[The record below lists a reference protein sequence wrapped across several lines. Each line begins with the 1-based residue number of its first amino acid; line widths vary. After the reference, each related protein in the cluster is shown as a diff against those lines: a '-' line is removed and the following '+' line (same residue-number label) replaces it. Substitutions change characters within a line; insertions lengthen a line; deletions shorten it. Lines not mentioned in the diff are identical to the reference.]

1 MSDEKSEIEVQ
12 VDNEKPVQPELDLVI
27 EKVEDEKGDSKHE
40 ISTEDAIADLNRKL
54 DAERKARIE
63 AENRAHEASQEVRR
77 ANNTV
82 EDTNLHLVTNA
93 ISLVKRDAE
102 IYKSNYR
109 AAMENSD
116 YDAAAEAQEGMS
128 NMSARLL
135 QLENGKSAL
144 EAKPREAIE
153 QPRRDPVEAF
163 ASQLSPRSATWVRNN
178 PQCVTDPR
186 LNQKMIAAHSL
197 AMADGY
203 EADSDDYF
211 NFVETTLG
219 MRKRAEAAPE
229 EEVMSTAA
237 SSTQRRSSPPAAPVS
252 RSNNTSGTRPEVI
265 RLTALQREHAQV
277 SNMSNEE
284 YAKQV
289 LKIRNQERVN

>member
-12 VDNEKPVQPELDLVI
+12 VDDEKPVQPELDLVI
-27 EKVEDEKGDSKHE
+27 EKVEDEKVDSKPE

-82 EDTNLHLVTNA
+82 EDTNLQLVTNA
-93 ISLVKRDAE
+93 ISLVKRDAD
-102 IYKSNYR
+102 IYKANYR
-109 AAMENSD
+109 AAMENND
-116 YDAAAEAQEGMS
+116 YDAAADAQEGMS

-252 RSNNTSGTRPEVI
+252 RSNNTSGTRPEVV

>member
-1 MSDEKSEIEVQ
+1 
-12 VDNEKPVQPELDLVI
+12 
-27 EKVEDEKGDSKHE
+27 
-40 ISTEDAIADLNRKL
+40 
-54 DAERKARIE
+54 
-63 AENRAHEASQEVRR
+63 
-77 ANNTV
+77 
-82 EDTNLHLVTNA
+82 
-93 ISLVKRDAE
+93 
-102 IYKSNYR
+102 
-109 AAMENSD
+109 MENND

-144 EAKPREAIE
+144 EARPREAIE

-163 ASQLSPRSATWVRNN
+163 ASQLSPRSANWVRNN

-252 RSNNTSGTRPEVI
+252 RSNNTSGTRPEVV
-265 RLTALQREHAQV
+265 RLTALQRETAQF
-277 SNMSNEE
+277 SGMSNEE

>member
-1 MSDEKSEIEVQ
+1 MSDEKSEIKIQ
-12 VDNEKPVQPELDLVI
+12 IDDEKPAQPELDLVI

-109 AAMENSD
+109 AAMENGD
-116 YDAAAEAQEGMS
+116 YGAAAEAQEGMA

-186 LNQKMIAAHSL
+186 MNQKMIAAHNF

-219 MRKRAEAAPE
+219 MRKRVEAAPE

-252 RSNNTSGTRPEVI
+252 RSNNTNGTRPNVV
-265 RLTALQREHAQV
+265 RLSAAEREMAD
-277 SNMSNEE
+277 NMGMKPEE
-284 YAKQV
+284 YAKNKLALQKEGK
-289 LKIRNQERVN
+289 LH

>member
-1 MSDEKSEIEVQ
+1 MSDEKAEIEVQ
-12 VDNEKPVQPELDLVI
+12 VDDEKPVQPELDLVI
-27 EKVEDEKGDSKHE
+27 EKVEDEKVDSKPE

-82 EDTNLHLVTNA
+82 EDTNLQLVTNA
-93 ISLVKRDAE
+93 ISLVKRDAD
-102 IYKSNYR
+102 IYKANYR
-109 AAMENSD
+109 AAMENND
-116 YDAAAEAQEGMS
+116 YDAAADAQEGMS

-163 ASQLSPRSATWVRNN
+163 ASQLSPRSANWVRNN

-252 RSNNTSGTRPEVI
+252 RSNNTSGTRPEVV
-265 RLTALQREHAQV
+265 RLTALQRETAQF
-277 SNMSNEE
+277 SGMSNEE